1 MNDVIIERYW
11 YDDEKDITYTI
22 RFIKVNDVWYAV
34 LKDVCDAVGLKSW
47 HVAQRVKPKYLLK
60 RSVPC
65 AFPKDNLVSNDVMSK
80 PYHDTHIMLLV
91 SEQGIY
97 EVFDGGRKLK
107 ARKFRDWWTEMVMK
121 LRQSIGLEAFQVMDM
136 LKPEVQEHISNQ
148 LDRFL
153 PEFDPYG
160 DDIYYDEE
168 TGKLMKSV
176 TLPGGD
182 VEQVEYDGNDY
193 QVIHY

>member
-1 MNDVIIERYW
+1 MNDVMVVREW
-11 YDDEKDITYTI
+11 YDDERNTFYTI
-22 RFIKVNDVWYAV
+22 RFIKVNDIWYAV
-34 LKDVCDAVGLKSW
+34 LKDVCDAVGLSTW
-47 HVAQRVKPKYLLK
+47 GVSQRMETKYLLK
-60 RSVPC
+60 RNIPDDTSVQMR
-65 AFPKDNLVSNDVMSK
+65 SHSK
-80 PYHDTHIMLLV
+80 RHTNGYTMTLIN
-91 SEQGIY
+91 EQGIY
-97 EVFDGGRKLK
+97 KAFAGAKKLR
-107 ARKFRDWWTEMVMK
+107 ARKFTDWWTEMIMK

>member
-1 MNDVIIERYW
+1 MNDIIIERYW

-34 LKDVCDAVGLKSW
+34 LKDICDAVGLKSW
-47 HVAQRVKPKYLLK
+47 HVAQRVKPKFLLK
-60 RSVPC
+60 RNIPE
-65 AFPKDNLVSNDVMSK
+65 
-80 PYHDTHIMLLV
+80 DTSFETRSPISGKHRNGYLMTLV

-107 ARKFRDWWTEMVMK
+107 ARKFAEWWTEMVMK

-182 VEQVEYDGNDY
+182 VEQVGYDGNDY

>member
-1 MNDVIIERYW
+1 MDNVMIIREW
-11 YDDEKDITYTI
+11 YDDEDNVIYPI
-22 RFIKVNDVWYAV
+22 RFVKVNDIWYAV
-34 LKDVCDAVGLKSW
+34 LKDVCDAVGLSTW
-47 HVAQRVKPKYLLK
+47 GVSQRMETKYLLK
-60 RSVPC
+60 RNIPDDTS
-65 AFPKDNLVSNDVMSK
+65 FQMRSHSK
-80 PYHDTHIMLLV
+80 RHLNGYIMTLI

-97 EVFDGGRKLK
+97 KAFAGGKKLR
-107 ARKFRDWWTEMVMK
+107 ARKFTDWWTEMVMK
-121 LRQSIGLEAFQVMDM
+121 LRQAIGLEAFQCFDMMDE
-136 LKPEVQEHISNQ
+136 KVQKHINEQ
-148 LDRFL
+148 LDKYI

>member
-1 MNDVIIERYW
+1 MNDIIERYW

-34 LKDVCDAVGLKSW
+34 LKDICDAIGISTW
-47 HVAQRVKPKYLLK
+47 GVAQRVKPKFLLK
-60 RSVPC
+60 KSIP
-65 AFPKDNLVSNDVMSK
+65 VSNLISNEDRCKGSNITRKMF
-80 PYHDTHIMLLV
+80 LV

-107 ARKFRDWWTEMVMK
+107 ARKFAEWWTEMVMK

-153 PEFDPYG
+153 PEFVPYG

-182 VEQVEYDGNDY
+182 IEQVEYDGNDY